1 MKTRVLV
8 LFATLLGSFSTLAIE
23 LKSPNGKI
31 VFSLNGAASDI
42 IFSVQSSGTT
52 IVEPSKMVIEL
63 DGVNIAA
70 GAKLGELESTGR
82 SGTYRW
88 RGAHSEATNNSRGL
102 VIPCTGE
109 SVRFALELRAFDD
122 GVAFRYRV
130 PASDKPRTPDEQ
142 TVFTLPSGSVV
153 WHHGLGG
160 HYEDVHK
167 KSDVSSIA
175 PGEWIAPPMTFQL
188 PNKAG
193 YAAITEAN
201 LANYS
206 GMALRCEGNRKFTI
220 GLGHKH
226 PISYPYR
233 LRYSNDVD
241 RVSIPAKIS
250 GEIIS
255 PWRVIM
261 ISRDLNGLVNSDIIH
276 NLADEPDPKLF
287 GDTAWIKPGRAIW
300 KYLDGGANTFED
312 MKRFADWAGALG
324 FEYNVLEG
332 FWFRWSDD
340 QLKELVNYSRERKV
354 GLWLWRHS
362 KELRTPEAR
371 EQFFTRLEKVGAVG
385 AKIDFFDHE
394 HKEVVDLYR
403 QLLEGAARH
412 KILVNFHGANKPT
425 GEGRTFPNELTR
437 EAVRG
442 MESSRLNER
451 AIHDVTIPFT
461 RLLAGPADY
470 TPVHFGARRADTTP
484 AHQIA
489 TAVIFSGPLLTY
501 GAHPTNLLNS
511 PALPLIKSIPAVW
524 DETRVLEPSAIGEI
538 AVFARRHGRDW
549 FLAILNGP
557 MEKKVSIP
565 LTFLGDGRHK
575 SDEFYDSA
583 DSPSGVLNLHMRG
596 STDVL
601 DLTIPAGG
609 GYVAHIMETASARR
623 SRPLGPVNQ

>member
-1 MKTRVLV
+1 MKKRVLV
-8 LFATLLGSFSTLAIE
+8 WFAALFAGLSSFAIE

-31 VFSLNGAASDI
+31 LFSLTDTASDI
-42 IFSVQSSGTT
+42 IFSLQSSGTT
-52 IVEPSKMVIEL
+52 VVESSKMVIEL
-63 DGVNIAA
+63 DGVNITA
-70 GAKLGELESTGR
+70 GAKLGELEYTGG

-88 RGAHSEATNNSRGL
+88 RGVHSEATDNSRGL
-102 VIPCTGE
+102 VIPCTGK
-109 SVRFALELRAFDD
+109 SGRFTLELRAFDD

-130 PASDKPRTPDEQ
+130 PARDQPQTPDEQ
-142 TVFTLPSGSVV
+142 TVFTLPAGSVV

-175 PGEWIAPPMTFQL
+175 SGEWIAPPMTFQL
-188 PNKAG
+188 PNQAG

-206 GMALRCEGNRKFTI
+206 GMALRCEGDRKFTI

-250 GEIIS
+250 GEIVS

-287 GDTAWIKPGRAIW
+287 ADMGWIKPGRAVW

-312 MKRFADWAGALG
+312 MKRFADWAGELG

-340 QLKELVNYSRERKV
+340 QLKELVNYSRQRGV

-371 EQFFTRLEKVGAVG
+371 QQFFTRLEKVGAVG

-403 QLLEGAARH
+403 ELLEGAARH

-442 MESSRLNER
+442 MESSRLKER
-451 AIHDVTIPFT
+451 AVHDVTIPFT

-538 AVFARRHGRDW
+538 TVFTRRHGEDW
-549 FLAILNGP
+549 FLAVLNGP
-557 MEKKVSIP
+557 TEKKVRIP
-565 LTFLGDGRHK
+565 LTFLRDGRHK
-575 SDEFYDSA
+575 SDEFHDSA
-583 DSPSGVLNLHMRG
+583 DSPKGVLDTHIRS

-609 GYVAHIMETASARR
+609 GYVAHFMGSASAKK
-623 SRPLGPVNQ
+623 LQ